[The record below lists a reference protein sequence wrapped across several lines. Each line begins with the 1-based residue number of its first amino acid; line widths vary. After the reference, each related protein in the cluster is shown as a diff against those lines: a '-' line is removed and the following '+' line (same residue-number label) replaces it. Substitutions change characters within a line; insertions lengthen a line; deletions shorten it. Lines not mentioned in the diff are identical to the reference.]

1 MTPKARHAE
10 IAGAGFAGLTAA
22 AALAQRGWS
31 VRVHE
36 VGDKLRTAGAGIY
49 IYENGLKVFEAVGAY
64 AAATRGAFP
73 GLAREMRDDA
83 NNTVA
88 RIEWPAGGAMR
99 MYSIVRQHCIDAL
112 AEAATK
118 AGAEIVT
125 GSEVAAAHPEGVLE
139 LRDGTRLAA
148 DLVVGADGVGSPTR
162 DSLGLVKS
170 WKTLPDGAI
179 RLLIPRT
186 PEERTRAEHQIYTE
200 YWSGTRRILY
210 TPCSDDWVYVALLM
224 LNTDE
229 TAKRIPVDVAA
240 WSEWFPHLAPLFPR
254 IGDRGRWD
262 PFLVIRLKRWSKGRV
277 AVIGDAAHAMA
288 PNLGQG
294 GGCGMMNGLSL
305 AVYMDR
311 HGDVP
316 AALADWERNERPLTE
331 HTQRLSTYY
340 GWPTTWPPGLRARAY
355 DFAHKSAWLNRQ
367 RLRTASH
374 IPTGWSANAA
384 ADRE

>member
-1 MTPKARHAE
+1 MSTKVRHVE

-36 VGDKLRTAGAGIY
+36 MGDRLRTTGAGIY

-64 AAATRGAFP
+64 EAATRDSFP
-73 GLAREMRDDA
+73 GRAREMRDDA
-83 NNTVA
+83 NTIVA
-88 RIEWPAGGAMR
+88 RIEWNPGGALR

-112 AEAATK
+112 AEAATR

-125 GSEVAAAHPEGVLE
+125 GSEVAGAHSNGELV
-139 LRDGTRLAA
+139 LRDGRRLKA

-162 DSLGLVKS
+162 DSLGLVRS
-170 WKTLPDGAI
+170 WKSLPDGAI

-186 PEERTRAEHQIYTE
+186 QDELTRPECQVYVE
-200 YWSGTRRILY
+200 YWSGPRRVLY

-224 LNTDE
+224 LNSDE
-229 TAKRIPVDVAA
+229 EARRLPVDVAA
-240 WSEWFPHLAPLFPR
+240 WARSFPHLESLFPR

-262 PFLVIRLKRWSKGRV
+262 PFLVIRLKRWSEGRV
-277 AVIGDAAHAMA
+277 AIIGDAAHAMA

-305 AVYMDR
+305 GVYLDR
-311 HGDVP
+311 HEDVT
-316 AALADWERNERPLTE
+316 AALTAWERDERPLTE

-340 GWPTTWPPGLRARAY
+340 GWPTTWPPKLRARAY
-355 DFAHKSAWLNRQ
+355 DLAHKSAWLNRQ

-374 IPTGWSANAA
+374 IPTGWNN
-384 ADRE
+384 